1 MTKDLLVDLAVR
13 YGFQVL
19 GALVILGV
27 GAIVAGWLGRLTD
40 RRLQARAME
49 PPLRMLAVRVLRL
62 VVMLFAV
69 VVALDKFGFQI
80 APLVAGLSIILTKP
94 FRVGEF
100 IQIVGVQGEVAV
112 IELFSTTL
120 RHADHSRIIIP
131 NRKLVGEIL
140 HNYGTMR
147 QLSLSVTVPHGTDLS
162 AALTTIAD
170 LVQRNT
176 RVLKD
181 PSPVIGIGQVLDG
194 GVKLAIGPWVRV
206 PDVGPADSELYQAL
220 VEQFATRSI
229 SFGTVPTNVR
239 VLNGART
246 A

>member
-1 MTKDLLVDLAVR
+1 M
-13 YGFQVL
+13 
-19 GALVILGV
+19 
-27 GAIVAGWLGRLTD
+27 
-40 RRLQARAME
+40 
-49 PPLRMLAVRVLRL
+49 
-62 VVMLFAV
+62 
-69 VVALDKFGFQI
+69 
-80 APLVAGLSIILTKP
+80 
-94 FRVGEF
+94 GEF

-162 AALTTIAD
+162 AALSTVAD
-170 LVQRNT
+170 LVQRNA
-176 RVLKD
+176 RVLKE
-181 PSPVIGIGQVLDG
+181 PPPVIGVGQVLDG

-220 VEQFATRSI
+220 VRA
-229 SFGTVPTNVR
+229 VR
-239 VLNGART
+239 HTQHSVRDRADRRPRAERRADGVSARRGRQPPRG
-246 A
+246 